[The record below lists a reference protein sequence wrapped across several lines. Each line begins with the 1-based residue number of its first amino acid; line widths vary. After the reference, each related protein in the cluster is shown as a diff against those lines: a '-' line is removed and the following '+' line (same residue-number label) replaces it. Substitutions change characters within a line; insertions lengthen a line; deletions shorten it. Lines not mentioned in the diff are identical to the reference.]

1 MRSSW
6 FPLSL
11 IAFFTVVVLLFFGLW
26 LRSPLAVQEK
36 KNIPATTITNIE
48 ITSPTVTFLH
58 PKKGATNPEITI
70 VEFGDFLCS
79 ACQSIQE
86 TLTAVLKTDPSVQL
100 VWKYLP
106 NEEEDSMATKAAIAA
121 ACAADQ
127 KKFWEYHDL
136 LFERQIYL
144 GEEQIGQ
151 IAEEIDLNKEVFEN
165 CYTSQEPLAFIRKDY
180 EEGLSLQITA
190 LPTLFIG
197 QERFTGAL
205 SLGEIRSAIEQARA
219 RIREE
224 QTAQNPQ

>member
-1 MRSSW
+1 MNSSW
-6 FPLSL
+6 FPISL

-26 LRSPLAVQEK
+26 LRSPLANQEK
-36 KNIPATTITNIE
+36 KNVPEAVVMNTE

-79 ACQSIQE
+79 ACQNLQE
-86 TLTAVLKTDPSVQL
+86 TLTAILQTDPTVQL

-106 NEEEDSMATKAAIAA
+106 NEQEDGMATKAAIAA

-136 LFERQIYL
+136 LFERQLYL
-144 GEEQIGQ
+144 GEDQMSQ
-151 IAEEIDLNKEVFEN
+151 IAEEVDLNKELFEN
-165 CYTSQEPLAFIRKDY
+165 CYTNQEPLAFIRKDY
-180 EEGLSLQITA
+180 EEGRSLQITA

-197 QERFTGAL
+197 KERFTGAL
-205 SLGEIRSAIEQARA
+205 SLGEIRSAIEQERA
-219 RIREE
+219 RIAEE
-224 QTAQNPQ
+224 QPLQNAQ